1 MEPTAVKV
9 SVTGDTILDV
19 PVGTACVL
27 ACVVVL
33 VSRGNS
39 REVDVEN
46 EALGDRPLP
55 EIDVWVDTAG
65 LVLVLVKDPGEPRMV
80 ELATLGLLE
89 LELLELGLPDIGLLG
104 LLEIEL
110 LELELL
116 EVGEEEIGPTSE
128 LVG

>member
-9 SVTGDTILDV
+9 TVTGDTMLDV

-55 EIDVWVDTAG
+55 EIDIWVDTVG

-80 ELATLGLLE
+80 ELATLGLFE
-89 LELLELGLPDIGLLG
+89 LELLELGLPDIGLLW
-104 LLEIEL
+104 LLEVEL
-110 LELELL
+110 LELEPL
-116 EVGEEEIGPTSE
+116 EVGEEEVGPASK